1 MSQYRERPECK
12 TSKHSAPVW
21 GLYTNWTRCKSHDR
35 IWGQRNSAKVT
46 LHSGKIDTLPHLHT
60 CTLVHLDTAGG
71 SATVNH
77 IEKDRCRSWETE
89 ASSANAMS
97 LKFVQT
103 TNLQKFFS
111 ALFYYIEYFS
121 MFWVFL
127 CKNNITNISISEHVT
142 NITSAQSTT
151 TRHFVIIF
159 LWAAAGDLRNPE
171 WMWLHFFAPS
181 SSADSDDL

>member
-60 CTLVHLDTAGG
+60 PSGTLANLHKYTLVHLHTAGG
-71 SATVNH
+71 NATVNP
-77 IEKDRCRSWETE
+77 IEKDRCRSFQC
-89 ASSANAMS
+89 
-97 LKFVQT
+97 FVV
-103 TNLQKFFS
+103 F
-111 ALFYYIEYFS
+111 IEYFS
-121 MFWVFL
+121 MFWLFL

-159 LWAAAGDLRNPE
+159 LWGARQETWETPNGCDSTFSPPPPPPTLMTCNVRPGDP
-171 WMWLHFFAPS
+171 
-181 SSADSDDL
+181 

>member
-46 LHSGKIDTLPHLHT
+46 LHSGKIDTLP
-60 CTLVHLDTAGG
+60 HLDTAGG

-127 CKNNITNISISEHVT
+127 CKNNVINISISEHVT

-159 LWAAAGDLRNPE
+159 LWARQETWETPNGCDSTFSPPPPPPTLMTCNVRPGDP
-171 WMWLHFFAPS
+171 
-181 SSADSDDL
+181 